1 MAGAEEEEYEE
12 DPYAMYVLGTYYAKG
27 KSVEKDLILA
37 RSFFARSGVLVEK
50 AQVRRGG
57 FATSTS
63 TPPRV
68 HHKHPTP
75 GLPLTHTPSLPPLQ
89 IGTPNALALTLP

>member
-12 DPYAMYVLGTYYAKG
+12 DPYAMYVLGMYYAKG
-27 KSVEKDLILA
+27 QSVEKDLILA

-57 FATSTS
+57 FTTS

-68 HHKHPTP
+68 YHPPTRP
-75 GLPLTHTPSLPPLQ
+75 ISLFPLQ
-89 IGTPNALALTLP
+89 IGTPNSLALTLP